1 LPKYESVVLDTV
13 TISNFIKVGKLDLV
27 CELYNDNLYIT
38 EAVII
43 ELGRGN
49 IEIDDWVRSGKIKK
63 AVFYHETEI
72 PKELSEDLSD
82 GEISCIIYGIKT
94 NCAIATDDRRA
105 RKTIEGM
112 YEYRKLTGTVG
123 LLHEL
128 VQEGLVTRESAR
140 ALLEEMI
147 EKGFWYRRND
157 IPF

>member
-82 GEISCIIYGIKT
+82 GEISCI
-94 NCAIATDDRRA
+94 
-105 RKTIEGM
+105 M
-112 YEYRKLTGTVG
+112 
-123 LLHEL
+123 LHSKSCEFYIDL
-128 VQEGLVTRESAR
+128 NFLYLSA
-140 ALLEEMI
+140 LDHM
-147 EKGFWYRRND
+147 KKM
-157 IPF
+157 